1 MAACLP
7 TEFLPDRESIFNL
20 IIQLS
25 MKKQSTT
32 NTSLSNN
39 HFPSAELMANWLQL
53 IHKATEKK
61 LITFRERMQ
70 LLLLYVEVE
79 RKFGLQHQEYISN
92 DTTAYR
98 QNP

>member
-1 MAACLP
+1 
-7 TEFLPDRESIFNL
+7 
-20 IIQLS
+20 

-39 HFPSAELMANWLQL
+39 HFPSAELMANWLLL